1 MGQLLF
7 KKNKKK
13 NFSTDVWILNL
24 SSEYKYVY
32 DFQELLIFFVK
43 YKTCQFKLIHGSL
56 ILETFGGE

>member
-7 KKNKKK
+7 QKKTR

-32 DFQELLIFFVK
+32 DFQELFIFFVK
-43 YKTCQFKLIHGSL
+43 YKTCPFKLIHGSL
-56 ILETFGGE
+56 ILETFVGE